1 VAKEQTIVSG
11 MTGRYA
17 QALYDLAWDNKAT
30 DKVAGDLKAFAAA
43 IAESDDL
50 RRLVRSP
57 VFTAEQQTKALDAI
71 LAKMGI
77 GGLAANFIRLTATK
91 RRLFAIEAMIAD
103 FQKLNDAAKG
113 VTRAKVTVAS
123 PLAPQHLEALTSALA
138 QISGGKSV
146 DIDVKVDP
154 AIIGGLVVQLGSR
167 MVDGSLRTKLNA
179 IRTKMKEVG

>member
-1 VAKEQTIVSG
+1 
-11 MTGRYA
+11 
-17 QALYDLAWDNKAT
+17 
-30 DKVAGDLKAFAAA
+30 
-43 IAESDDL
+43 
-50 RRLVRSP
+50 
-57 VFTAEQQTKALDAI
+57 
-71 LAKMGI
+71 
-77 GGLAANFIRLTATK
+77 
-91 RRLFAIEAMIAD
+91 
-103 FQKLNDAAKG
+103 

-146 DIDVKVDP
+146 DVDVKVDP

>member
-1 VAKEQTIVSG
+1 MAKEQTIVSG

-17 QALYDLAWDNKAT
+17 QALYDLAWDQRGTEKTAN
-30 DKVAGDLKAFAAA
+30 DLKAFAAMVE
-43 IAESDDL
+43 ESEDL

-57 VFTAEQQTKALDAI
+57 VFSAEQQIKALDAI
-71 LAKMGI
+71 MSRAGVD
-77 GGLAANFIRLTATK
+77 GLAANFIKLVASQ

-103 FQKLNDAAKG
+103 FQKINDAAKG
-113 VTRAKVTVAS
+113 VTRARVTVAE
-123 PLAPQHLEALTSALA
+123 PLDPRHLDALSAALA
-138 QISGGKSV
+138 EITGGKSV
-146 DIDVKVDP
+146 DVDVKVDP